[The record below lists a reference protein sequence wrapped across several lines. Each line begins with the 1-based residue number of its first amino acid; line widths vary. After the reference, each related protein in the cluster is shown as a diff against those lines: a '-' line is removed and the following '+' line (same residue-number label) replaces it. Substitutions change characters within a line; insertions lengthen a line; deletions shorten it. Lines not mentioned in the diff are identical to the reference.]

1 MLTVVS
7 FEELGQ
13 NLRSTRERLGLSQK
27 AAAEAV
33 GLNRVVLNYYETGAR
48 QPSLSNLASLARTY
62 GVAVTDLLEGIE
74 PERPIEP
81 AELLFRASRADLPEG
96 SRLGI
101 HQFSGLV
108 RSFVELAHDLDVAL
122 PGRQQSWF
130 PGVSSRIARTGAV
143 QLAREARERLGLGQG
158 PLGDVFHVL
167 DDQALIFQLAMG
179 PDLDSTPS
187 GLFYNHPAVGFCV
200 VVNSDMT
207 FGRQAFTLVHE
218 LCHAWFHSQEVD
230 AWISFVGSSA
240 ARERFCDAFAGE
252 FLVPSDG
259 LARAVRDLE
268 ATGEKVD
275 PISAVH
281 LQRYFGVSYATILVR
296 LSQERLISGDEYE
309 ELKGVS
315 SSKLALSLGYEVHPA
330 DLGDYELPPLERL
343 PDRML
348 RLLARAV
355 MEGTITRGDAAET
368 LGLSLEDLLSL
379 TEQPQADERDRAAVT
394 DMERATRI
402 ER

>member
-1 MLTVVS
+1 MS
-7 FEELGQ
+7 FEQLGEV
-13 NLRSTRERLGLSQK
+13 LRTTRERLGLSQQ

-48 QPSLSNLASLARTY
+48 QPSLSNLASLARMY
-62 GVAVTDLLEGIE
+62 GVAVSDLLEGIE
-74 PERPIEP
+74 PELAVEP
-81 AELLFRASRADLPEG
+81 SELLFRASRAELPEG

-101 HQFSGLV
+101 HRFSGLV
-108 RSFVELAHDLDVAL
+108 RAFVELARDLEVAL
-122 PGRQQSWF
+122 PGKQQSRF
-130 PGVSSRIARTGAV
+130 PAVSSRTARSGAV
-143 QLAREARERLGLGQG
+143 RLAREARERLGLGHG
-158 PLGDVFHVL
+158 PLGDAFHVL
-167 DDQALIFQLAMG
+167 DDQALIFRLALG
-179 PDLDSTPS
+179 SDLDSTPS
-187 GLFYNHPAVGFCV
+187 GLFYNHPEVGFCV

-207 FGRQAFTLVHE
+207 FGRQVFTLVHE

-240 ARERFCDAFAGE
+240 ARERFCDAFTSE
-252 FLVPSDG
+252 FLVPGDG
-259 LARAVRDLE
+259 LARAVRELGE
-268 ATGEKVD
+268 TGDGID

-296 LSQERLISGDEYE
+296 LSQERLISGREYDD
-309 ELKGVS
+309 LRGVS

-355 MEGTITRGDAAET
+355 SEGTMTRGDAAET
-368 LGLSLEDLLSL
+368 LGTSLEDVLTL
-379 TEQPQADERDRAAVT
+379 TEQPEADERDRAAVT
-394 DMERATRI
+394 DMERAARI